1 MSIVTDTIV
10 ADTTLAD
17 AVLVVNEWDVNPR
30 NYLMKT
36 FEILQKMLKSS
47 RFDEELRKSSKDAL
61 EHPCAN
67 IRTFYARIMENR
79 ILPTIIA

>member
-1 MSIVTDTIV
+1 VSIVADTIV

-47 RFDEELRKSSKDAL
+47 RFDEELRKSSKDA
-61 EHPCAN
+61 
-67 IRTFYARIMENR
+67 
-79 ILPTIIA
+79 